1 MKIDNRL
8 SPEILEIVEFWEKN
22 NEKVK
27 ENKIKLRKI
36 YLRRIII
43 CAVIFILT
51 SLYFLIK

>member
-27 ENKIKLRKI
+27 ENKIKLRKT
-36 YLRRIII
+36 YLRRTII

>member
-1 MKIDNRL
+1 MKTKF

-27 ENKIKLRKI
+27 ENKIKLRKT
-36 YLRRIII
+36 YLRRTII
-43 CAVIFILT
+43 CVIIFILT